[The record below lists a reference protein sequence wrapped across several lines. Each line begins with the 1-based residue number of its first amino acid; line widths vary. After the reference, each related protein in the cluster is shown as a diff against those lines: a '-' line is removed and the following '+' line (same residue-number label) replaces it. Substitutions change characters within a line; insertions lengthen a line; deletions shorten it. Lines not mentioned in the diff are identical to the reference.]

1 MSNLLGLIVFL
12 NACVLL
18 YMYMQVHV
26 PVCGVQMTFLGVI
39 IRNILGDRVLHWL
52 RAHQLGWSGWPVSSS
67 HHLWCWEHWFLPL
80 YSTLFLHGF
89 KLGSSCLQDKR
100 FVNWSILALGI
111 EFCRLSNNG
120 PVKRF
125 PYLALTVKLT
135 EAIFLSF
142 MRYCWPC
149 VIFYFLLKHAIFGW
163 LLPYILFS

>member
-1 MSNLLGLIVFL
+1 MSNLLGLIVFFKCMCITVYVHAG
-12 NACVLL
+12 ACSCMWSPDDILRCHHQKYPRRQGLALAPSSPIRLVWLASKLQSPSLVLGAL
-18 YMYMQVHV
+18 I
-26 PVCGVQMTFLGVI
+26 PAI
-39 IRNILGDRVLHWL
+39 VLD
-52 RAHQLGWSGWPVSSS
+52 
-67 HHLWCWEHWFLPL
+67 
-80 YSTLFLHGF
+80 TLHGF